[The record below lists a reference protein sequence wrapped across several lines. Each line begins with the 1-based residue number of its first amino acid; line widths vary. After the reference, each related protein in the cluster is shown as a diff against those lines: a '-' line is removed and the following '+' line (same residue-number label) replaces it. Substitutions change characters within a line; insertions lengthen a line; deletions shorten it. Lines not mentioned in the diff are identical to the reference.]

1 MISVTP
7 TLVTHLTPNECFVFG
22 SNLEGFSGAG
32 AAGYAFR
39 GTATNT
45 WRTDPVFLK
54 AMGAPIWSED
64 RVGKWVIYGIA
75 HGYQKGR
82 EGCSYAIPTVVYPGH
97 KRSIPLKQI
106 EEYVSEFL
114 DYASDHSDMRFYV
127 TELGTNYAG
136 WTAADIAPM
145 FARVVD
151 IPNVSLPQSFVDIL
165 NQKP

>member
-22 SNLEGFSGAG
+22 SNLEGFHGAG

-39 GTATNT
+39 GTAANT
-45 WRTDPVFLK
+45 WRTDPLFLK

-64 RVGKWVIYGIA
+64 RVGKWAIYGIA
-75 HGYQKGR
+75 RGYQKGR

-97 KRSIPLKQI
+97 RRSLPFAQI
-106 EEYVSEFL
+106 ESYVREFL
-114 DYASDHSDMRFYV
+114 DYAADHSDMRFYV

-136 WTAADIAPM
+136 YTAKEIGPM
-145 FARVVD
+145 FARAQE
-151 IPNVSLPQSFVDIL
+151 IPNVSLPQIFIDTIEKS
-165 NQKP
+165 